1 MRDLKP
7 RLFHLTCFLTT
18 GASWNWP
25 LCHLPPNQINKTHKN
40 KERDRCNCGIL
51 VSLSLS
57 QQIVLCSLSRLV
69 PHLLRVAGLHSCLPS
84 SLQMS
89 LSKASHPVAAESPRT
104 SCTCCLDSQLVAMP
118 VWVVYALTALL
129 QVVQHSTAST
139 DMAEPRPSF
148 SAALEA
154 HGPFSQEDTRP
165 ASHRGTALGDPFL
178 SPALLRPGQTPTLHA
193 LLCTGNAGGLKGEY
207 VNK

>member
-1 MRDLKP
+1 MQLWYS
-7 RLFHLTCFLTT
+7 CFLVSVTT
-18 GASWNWP
+18 
-25 LCHLPPNQINKTHKN
+25 
-40 KERDRCNCGIL
+40 DRVVLL
-51 VSLSLS
+51 VSSRPSLTP
-57 QQIVLCSLSRLV
+57 CRR
-69 PHLLRVAGLHSCLPS
+69 PAFLPS
-84 SLQMS
+84 MS

>member
-104 SCTCCLDSQLVAMP
+104 SCTCCLDSSLWRCP
-118 VWVVYALTALL
+118 FGSCTPW
-129 QVVQHSTAST
+129 QHCCRLSSTAQPPPT
-139 DMAEPRPSF
+139 WQNPA
-148 SAALEA
+148 
-154 HGPFSQEDTRP
+154 P
-165 ASHRGTALGDPFL
+165 ASLRL
-178 SPALLRPGQTPTLHA
+178 SRHMVPSLRKTRAQPATEAPP
-193 LLCTGNAGGLKGEY
+193 
-207 VNK
+207 